1 MKKIIV
7 GMAFVLASMSTLVQ
21 LVQADELSYCDA
33 QRELAKQTMNFRQSG
48 GSRAEYDAVVYSEQ
62 GQAIADMAWA
72 RGVVPQSVR
81 NTSVNGFADHV
92 ERQCLKAS
100 EK

>member
-7 GMAFVLASMSTLVQ
+7 GMTFVLVSMSTLVQ
-21 LVQADELSYCDA
+21 ADELTYCEA
-33 QRELAKQTMNFRQSG
+33 QRELAKQTMSFRQSG
-48 GSRAEYDAVVYSEQ
+48 GSRAEFDAVVYSEE

-72 RGVVPQSVR
+72 RGVIPQSVR
-81 NTSVNGFADHV
+81 KTAVNGFADHV
-92 ERQCLKAS
+92 ERQCLQSS